1 MVNININNSTSNRHG
16 YLTRNEEVHGNENP
30 RQYSEGKG
38 TANHSTLQ
46 EMFSSHPDAVVN
58 VKDSSAAFFESI
70 DRNIAA
76 NFVKGR
82 KSLSG
87 LDFIAEVEVKKQAL
101 ETAISN
107 REGYLR
113 LNRNIELNLDEELI
127 SLQRDLGTLTDFL
140 NNPDPNALAEYI
152 NEENLENEAY
162 NPDFPL
168 NDVSFIYEQK
178 GESRAED
185 DINQN
190 SKTPNIAFP
199 NNSDADAPFV
209 QGSGGFGS
217 NETPMLSVGIIQEIL
232 KRY

>member
-1 MVNININNSTSNRHG
+1 MVNININNSRSNRHG
-16 YLTRNEEVHGNENP
+16 YLTRNEEVHGNQNP
-30 RQYSEGKG
+30 REYSEGKG
-38 TANHSTLQ
+38 IANHSTLQ

-58 VKDSSAAFFESI
+58 VKDSSAAFFESL

-82 KSLSG
+82 RALSG

-101 ETAISN
+101 QAAINN
-107 REGYLR
+107 REGYLSANSIANPDLDR
-113 LNRNIELNLDEELI
+113 TLSNL
-127 SLQRDLGTLTDFL
+127 RADLGMLDSFL
-140 NNPDPNALAEYI
+140 ADPNSLEDYI
-152 NEENLENEAY
+152 DEENLENEAY

-178 GESRAED
+178 GETRAED
-185 DINQN
+185 DIDQD

-199 NNSDADAPFV
+199 NNSDASAPFV
-209 QGSGGFGS
+209 SGSGGFGS